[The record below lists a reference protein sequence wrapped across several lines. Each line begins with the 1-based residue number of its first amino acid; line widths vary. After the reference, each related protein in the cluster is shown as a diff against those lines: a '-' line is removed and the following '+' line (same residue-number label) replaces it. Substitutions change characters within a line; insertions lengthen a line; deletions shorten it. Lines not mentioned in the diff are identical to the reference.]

1 MADTPPFPA
10 IGAPA
15 PDFAMP
21 ASKGRQVS
29 LAAMKGRPFVLY
41 FYPKASTP
49 GCTTEA
55 CDFQEALAALGGTGL
70 PVIGVSR
77 DSMKAIDN
85 FATKQNLAFPLAS
98 DATGTVT
105 EAYGVWVEKTLY
117 GRKYMGIERATFL
130 IDADGRVA
138 HVWRNV
144 KVPGHVADVMQAASR
159 LSAPG
164 Q

>member
-1 MADTPPFPA
+1 MTETPIFPA
-10 IGAPA
+10 IGAPV
-15 PDFAMP
+15 PDFDMQ
-21 ASKGRQVS
+21 ASKGRHVS
-29 LAAMKGRPFVLY
+29 LAAMRGKPFILY

-55 CDFQEALAALGGTGL
+55 CGFQEALGALGSTGI

-85 FATKQNLAFPLAS
+85 FAAKQNLAFPLAS

-130 IDADGRVA
+130 IDGSGRVA
-138 HVWRNV
+138 RVWRNV
-144 KVPGHVADVMQAASR
+144 KVPGHVAEVMKAASE
-159 LSAPG
+159 L
-164 Q
+164 

>member
-1 MADTPPFPA
+1 MAETPIFPA

-15 PDFAMP
+15 PDFDMP

-29 LAAMKGRPFVLY
+29 LAAMRGKPFILY

-55 CDFQEALAALGGTGL
+55 CDFQEALGALGSTGL

-77 DSMKAIDN
+77 DSMKAIDT
-85 FATKQNLAFPLAS
+85 FATRQNLDFPLAS
-98 DATGTVT
+98 DATGAVT

-138 HVWRNV
+138 QVWRNV
-144 KVPGHVADVMQAASR
+144 KVPGHVAEVMRAASA
-159 LSAPG
+159 L
-164 Q
+164 

>member
-1 MADTPPFPA
+1 MPETPVFPA
-10 IGAPA
+10 IGAPV
-15 PDFAMP
+15 PDFDMP
-21 ASKGRQVS
+21 ASKGRHVS
-29 LAAMKGRPFVLY
+29 LAEMRGKPFILY

-55 CDFQEALAALGGTGL
+55 CDFQEALAALGSSGI
-70 PVIGVSR
+70 PIIGVSR

-85 FATKQNLAFPLAS
+85 FATKQTLAFPLAS

-144 KVPGHVADVMQAASR
+144 KVADHVGEVMRAA
-159 LSAPG
+159 L
-164 Q
+164 QL